1 MSVFAYEALDAKGK
15 KSKGVIEADSP
26 RQVRQ
31 KLRVSGLNAINVSET
46 SSNETAD
53 TQQNKGSSSSG
64 SSLFRPFFRSLF
76 QKQASDAEV
85 ALLTRQ
91 LATLVAAGI
100 PLEECLQAL
109 VRQLRKPH
117 LKSIITTI
125 RSKILEGQSL
135 ADSLACYP
143 KTFDRLYRAMVAA
156 GEKSGHLDGVLE
168 RLADFTEH
176 RQKIKGQLIQA
187 MIYPAILTLVA
198 IGVVAALLTTVVPTV
213 VEQFSHMGQQLPGM
227 TLALISISDFVRAYG
242 PAVVVATLV
251 ALVIRQQI
259 LKRSRTCRLVHDRWL
274 LKLPVIGSV
283 LSGVDCARFAR
294 TLSILTSSTVPLLE
308 GMGIASK
315 VLVNQHMQASLLK
328 AAERVREGSSLWQSL
343 EQTELFSPMMLYI
356 IASGEKSGELTGMLG
371 RAADNQDQQFES
383 QVNIALGIFGPL
395 LIVTMAGAVLFIV
408 MAILTPML
416 DLNSLVGG

>member
-15 KSKGVIEADSP
+15 KSKGVMEADSP

-31 KLRVSGLNAINVSET
+31 KLRVSGLNAVTVSE
-46 SSNETAD
+46 
-53 TQQNKGSSSSG
+53 SSSRDVAKSDNTN
-64 SSLFRPFFRSLF
+64 SVSAKFRLF
-76 QKQASDAEV
+76 QKQATDAEV

-109 VRQLRKPH
+109 IRQLRKPH
-117 LKSIITTI
+117 LKSIVTTV

-135 ADSLACYP
+135 ADSLAYYP
-143 KTFDRLYRAMVAA
+143 RTFDRLYRSMVAA

-227 TLALISISDFVRAYG
+227 TLALISISDFVRDYG
-242 PAVVVATLV
+242 VSILTVLLLVLVV
-251 ALVIRQQI
+251 RQQI
-259 LKRSRTCRLVHDRWL
+259 LGKSDKCRLIHDQWL
-274 LKLPVIGSV
+274 LKLPVIGAV
-283 LSGVDCARFAR
+283 LSGVDSARFAR

-315 VLVNQHMQASLLK
+315 VLVNRYMQSALIK
-328 AAERVREGSSLWQSL
+328 AADRVREGSSLWQAL

-356 IASGEKSGELTGMLG
+356 IASGEKSGELTNMLG
-371 RAADNQDQQFES
+371 RAADNQDQQFEA
-383 QVNIALGIFGPL
+383 QVNIALGVFGPL
-395 LIVTMAGAVLFIV
+395 LIVTMAGVVLFIV

-416 DLNSLVGG
+416 DLNSLISG

>member
-31 KLRVSGLNAINVSET
+31 KLRVSGLNAIAVSAATGQET
-46 SSNETAD
+46 SD
-53 TQQNKGSSSSG
+53 TTQNKRSSSG
-64 SSLFRPFFRSLF
+64 SLFRSLY
-76 QKQASDAEV
+76 QRKATDAEV

-117 LKSIITTI
+117 LKSIVTTV

-143 KTFDRLYRAMVAA
+143 KTFDRLYRSMVAA

-198 IGVVAALLTTVVPTV
+198 IGVVAALLVTVVPTV
-213 VEQFSHMGQQLPGM
+213 VEQFAHMGQQLPTM
-227 TLALISISDFVRAYG
+227 TLTLISISDFVRAYG
-242 PAVVVATLV
+242 PGIAMALLV
-251 ALVIRQQI
+251 TLVIRQQI
-259 LKRSRTCRLVHDRWL
+259 LQRSRTCRLVHDRWL
-274 LKLPVIGSV
+274 LKLPLIGSV
-283 LSGVDCARFAR
+283 LSGVDGARFAR

-308 GMGIASK
+308 GMGIAAK
-315 VLVNQHMQASLLK
+315 VLVNQHMQASLLN

-356 IASGEKSGELTGMLG
+356 IASGEKSGELTGMLA

-395 LIVTMAGAVLFIV
+395 LIVTMAGVVLFIV

>member
-1 MSVFAYEALDAKGK
+1 MSVFAYEALDDKGK
-15 KSKGVIEADSP
+15 KTRGVIEADSP

-31 KLRVSGLNAINVSET
+31 KLRASGLNALNVSA
-46 SSNETAD
+46 SSEKVAAD
-53 TQQNKGSSSSG
+53 TLSDSASKDNSGGGLFKG
-64 SSLFRPFFRSLF
+64 FQLF

-91 LATLVAAGI
+91 LATLIAAGI

-117 LKSIITTI
+117 LKTMITTI
-125 RSKILEGQSL
+125 RSKILEGQTL

-143 KTFDRLYRAMVAA
+143 RTFDRLYRAMVAA

-176 RQKIKGQLIQA
+176 RQKIKGQLVQA

-198 IGVVAALLTTVVPTV
+198 IGVIAALLTTVVPTV
-213 VEQFSHMGQQLPGM
+213 VEQFAHMGQQLPDM
-227 TLALISISDFVRAYG
+227 TLALITISDFVRTHG
-242 PAVVVATLV
+242 ITIVVSALILLV
-251 ALVIRQQI
+251 VRQQV
-259 LKRSRTCRLVHDRWL
+259 LQRSPACRLAHDRWL
-274 LKLPVIGSV
+274 LKLPIFGSV

-294 TLSILTSSTVPLLE
+294 TLNILTSSTVPLLE
-308 GMGIASK
+308 GMSIASK
-315 VLVNQHMQASLLK
+315 VLVNQHMQESLIK

-356 IASGEKSGELTGMLG
+356 IASGEKSGELAGMLA

-383 QVNIALGIFGPL
+383 QVNIALGVFGPL
-395 LIVTMAGAVLFIV
+395 LIVAMAGIVLFIV

-416 DLNSLVGG
+416 DLNSLVAG

>member
-31 KLRVSGLNAINVSET
+31 KLRVSGLNAIAVSAATGQET
-46 SSNETAD
+46 SD
-53 TQQNKGSSSSG
+53 TTQNKRSSS
-64 SSLFRPFFRSLF
+64 SSLFRSLL
-76 QKQASDAEV
+76 QRQATDAEV

-117 LKSIITTI
+117 LKSIVTTV

-143 KTFDRLYRAMVAA
+143 KTFDRLYRSMVAA

-198 IGVVAALLTTVVPTV
+198 IGVVAALLVTVVPTV
-213 VEQFSHMGQQLPGM
+213 VEQFAHMGQQLPAM
-227 TLALISISDFVRAYG
+227 TLTLISISDFVRAYG
-242 PAVVVATLV
+242 PGIAMALLV
-251 ALVIRQQI
+251 TLVIRQQI
-259 LKRSRTCRLVHDRWL
+259 LQRSRTCRLVHDRWL
-274 LKLPVIGSV
+274 LKLPLIGSV
-283 LSGVDCARFAR
+283 LSGVDGARFAR

-308 GMGIASK
+308 GMGIAAK
-315 VLVNQHMQASLLK
+315 VLVNQHMQASLLN

-356 IASGEKSGELTGMLG
+356 IASGEKSGELTGMLA

-395 LIVTMAGAVLFIV
+395 LIVSMAGVVLFIV

>member
-31 KLRVSGLNAINVSET
+31 KLRVSGLNAIAVSEASGKET
-46 SSNETAD
+46 SDTTKSN
-53 TQQNKGSSSSG
+53 GSSSG
-64 SSLFRPFFRSLF
+64 GKSLFRPFFQER
-76 QKQASDAEV
+76 ATDAEV

-117 LKSIITTI
+117 LKSIITTV

-143 KTFDRLYRAMVAA
+143 KTFDRLYRSMVAA

-168 RLADFTEH
+168 KLADFTEH

-198 IGVVAALLTTVVPTV
+198 IGVVAALLVTVVPTV
-213 VEQFSHMGQQLPGM
+213 VEQFAHMGEQLPAM

-242 PAVVVATLV
+242 PTIAIALLV
-251 ALVIRQQI
+251 ALVIRHQI
-259 LKRSRTCRLVHDRWL
+259 LQRSRSCRLVHDRWL
-274 LKLPVIGSV
+274 LKLPLIGSV

-315 VLVNQHMQASLLK
+315 VLVNQHMQESLIK

-356 IASGEKSGELTGMLG
+356 IASGEKSGELTGMLA
-371 RAADNQDQQFES
+371 RAADNQDQQFDS

-395 LIVTMAGAVLFIV
+395 LIVTMAGVVLFIV
-408 MAILTPML
+408 MAILMPML
-416 DLNSLVGG
+416 DMNTFIGS